1 MGEKQGVWL
10 RGNLHMHTQRSD
22 GQLGF
27 EDAVALYEQ
36 AGYDFVAVTD
46 HWVLS
51 EQGTTPGG
59 MLLLPGCEYNVGH
72 HVREGIYHIVGVGMQ
87 RAPAV
92 VRHQPNLDAQQII
105 DAIRSAG
112 GLAILAHPAWSLNS
126 AEAVSHL
133 TGLSGVEI
141 YNTTSGFPYNARPYS
156 GLFVDQLGIHGV
168 LLPCMAADDAHH
180 YDEDA
185 VKSYLMVHAREKTH
199 AAVMEALWAG
209 QFYATQGPRVEL
221 TIIDQVAHVTCSPA
235 SRVVFYSDSVWNAER
250 VTQGNGITQASCR
263 LTPRETFVRAEIT
276 DKCGRTAYTSP
287 IRVPGS
293 AHGC

>member
-1 MGEKQGVWL
+1 M
-10 RGNLHMHTQRSD
+10 
-22 GQLGF
+22 
-27 EDAVALYEQ
+27 
-36 AGYDFVAVTD
+36 
-46 HWVLS
+46 
-51 EQGTTPGG
+51 
-59 MLLLPGCEYNVGH
+59 
-72 HVREGIYHIVGVGMQ
+72 
-87 RAPAV
+87 
-92 VRHQPNLDAQQII
+92 
-105 DAIRSAG
+105 
-112 GLAILAHPAWSLNS
+112 
-126 AEAVSHL
+126 
-133 TGLSGVEI
+133 EI

-263 LTPRETFVRAEIT
+263 LTPRETFVRAEVT
-276 DKCGRTAYTSP
+276 DECGRTAYTSP